1 MKRDMEENILDCD
14 SMNKNSPNYMKSSYE
29 RKLYGDENYTT
40 FERNFEISGKDKEE
54 VRVAAPWVKKSVM
67 P

>member
-1 MKRDMEENILDCD
+1 MR
-14 SMNKNSPNYMKSSYE
+14 KNSPEYMKSSFE

-40 FERNFEISGKDKEE
+40 FERNFEINGNDKGE
-54 VRVAAPWVKKSVM
+54 VRAAAPCVKRSVM

>member
-1 MKRDMEENILDCD
+1 
-14 SMNKNSPNYMKSSYE
+14 MNKNSPNYMKSSYE

-40 FERNFEISGKDKEE
+40 FERNFEINGSGKEE

>member
-1 MKRDMEENILDCD
+1 MAIK
-14 SMNKNSPNYMKSSYE
+14 KNSPDYMKSSFE

-40 FERNFEISGKDKEE
+40 FERNFEINGKDKEE
-54 VRVAAPWVKKSVM
+54 IRAAAPWVKRSVM